1 VYESNKMRNASGEE
15 RNELSFKY
23 CGRSNGG
30 WWGDEFNVMPSNSGM
45 GYMGEFREIME
56 GGWILQI
63 MDLDIH

>member
-1 VYESNKMRNASGEE
+1 MNC
-15 RNELSFKY
+15 LSSTVE
-23 CGRSNGG
+23 GQMEAGG
-30 WWGDEFNVMPSNSGM
+30 AMNLIVMPSNSGM